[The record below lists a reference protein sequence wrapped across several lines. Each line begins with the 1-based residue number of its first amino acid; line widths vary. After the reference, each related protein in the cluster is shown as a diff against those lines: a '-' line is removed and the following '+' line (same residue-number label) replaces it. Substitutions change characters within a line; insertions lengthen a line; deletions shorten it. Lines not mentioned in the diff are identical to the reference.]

1 MVPILKAMRGFK
13 FTAAMIE
20 HLLKAI
26 DEVIPIKNPNWERIW
41 QEHSSHYSTKEWTTE
56 QLKHKFQE
64 LACRKVPTGD
74 PNCLPYIRYA
84 KQIYY
89 KIVQATDGLTG
100 GSDRDIGEKADENKM
115 HGGGG
120 ADNDDDVDNK
130 DEEEEE
136 SDRGNR

>member
-1 MVPILKAMRGFK
+1 M
-13 FTAAMIE
+13 
-20 HLLKAI
+20 
-26 DEVIPIKNPNWERIW
+26 
-41 QEHSSHYSTKEWTTE
+41 
-56 QLKHKFQE
+56 
-64 LACRKVPTGD
+64 PTGD

-100 GSDRDIGEKADENKM
+100 GSDGDIGEKADENKM

-120 ADNDDDVDNK
+120 ADNDDDVDDK

-136 SDRGNR
+136 SDNTRQLAVLLLHFNSNTSFSTDDQEPSESAEAFIQGGSCLDAAAVASV